1 MGWIIENLYSMTS
14 TWNSK
19 LITAIGYL
27 LLSPQN
33 FSQGIWTAI
42 ESLSETIKSVAMA
55 LIVLF
60 MVYGMIKNMADLEEL
75 KRPVQAF
82 KFFIRFA
89 LTKLIVMY
97 SIQIMTK
104 IFDIVVIAIRSVVA
118 TGNATPDYLAKV
130 PDEVIEAVEQTNFL
144 EQIPLGAVTILGG
157 LFVTIMAFIIILTVY
172 GRFFRLYLYIVI
184 APLPLSTFASH
195 ETENIAR
202 SFIKSYIGV
211 CLEGLVI
218 IVCCM
223 IFSLYI
229 GTGPTFTLG
238 AESAVSKV
246 WSYLGELIFNMLILV
261 GSVRVSDRIVREMM
275 GI

>member
-1 MGWIIENLYSMTS
+1 MDWIIDNLYSMTS

-19 LITAIGYL
+19 LIDTICYL
-27 LLSPQN
+27 LFTPEN
-33 FSQGIWTAI
+33 FSQDVWKAI
-42 ESLSETIKSVAMA
+42 LSLSESIKSIAMA

-89 LTKLIVMY
+89 LTKVVVMY
-97 SIQIMTK
+97 SVQIMMK
-104 IFDIVVIAIRSVVA
+104 IFEIVCFTIRSVVLN
-118 TGNATPDYLAKV
+118 GNVAPKYIAKV
-130 PDEVIEAVEQTNFL
+130 PDEIIEAISKTNFL
-144 EQIPLGAVTILGG
+144 EQIPLGAITILGG

-172 GRFFRLYLYIVI
+172 GRFFRLYLYIAI

-195 ETENIAR
+195 ETEHIAR
-202 SFIKSYIGV
+202 SFIKSYTGV

-218 IVCCM
+218 ALCCV

-229 GTGPTFTLG
+229 GAGPTFTLG

-246 WSYLGELIFNMLILV
+246 WAYLVELIFNLLILV